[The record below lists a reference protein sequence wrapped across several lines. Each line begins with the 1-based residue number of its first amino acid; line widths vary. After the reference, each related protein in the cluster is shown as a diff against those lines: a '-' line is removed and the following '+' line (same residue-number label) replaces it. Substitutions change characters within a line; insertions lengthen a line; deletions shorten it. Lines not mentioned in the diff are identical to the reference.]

1 MSKDKKQPGKI
12 TDKLSPLFSF
22 LVCVA
27 IFLAVTIAINWE

>member
-1 MSKDKKQPGKI
+1 MPEDNKPPRK
-12 TDKLSPLFSF
+12 TLEKLTPLFSF